1 MAWFSRVTRFGDLHF
16 IYAQEAENSCGIA
29 SVVMTV
35 FKINKL
41 VPGAAALHREREI
54 YRHYSAVTGSTYDGS
69 TYSFATDLAS
79 VLNRLSVGTWEARDI
94 GATNVAQAIVDSV
107 GVDVPGLS
115 LLGGPL
121 APALWVGNQL
131 RQRIP
136 IIVLVGWNAGGAH
149 FVVIDTV
156 NNTPFGMYASVCD
169 PWDGNVHITEFRT
182 GSAFNYVGAPVP
194 LSWDLGGSRHDYSSS
209 SPGSPNGWV
218 VRRISS

>member
-1 MAWFSRVTRFGDLHF
+1 MAWFSRVTRFGDVHF
-16 IYAQEAENSCGIA
+16 VYAQEAENSCGIA

-41 VPGAAALHREREI
+41 VPGAAALHREREV

-69 TYSFATDLAS
+69 AYSFADDLAS
-79 VLNRLSVGTWEARDI
+79 VLNCLNVGTWEGKFI
-94 GATNVAQAIVDSV
+94 GASNVSQAIVDSV
-107 GVDVPGLS
+107 GVDTPGLS
-115 LLGGPL
+115 LLAGPL
-121 APALWVGNQL
+121 APAAYVGNQL

-149 FVVIDTV
+149 FVVVDTV

-169 PWDGNVHITEFRT
+169 PWDGNVHITGFRT

-194 LSWDLGGSRHDYSSS
+194 LSWDLGGRRHDYSTT

-218 VRRISS
+218 VRRISR